1 MQTEQTNVKE
11 QQAPETAAVAAD
23 HGKKLVTVTING
35 QAKEIP
41 RGIHSGAELKA
52 LLGVPESEVLDEVID
67 GEFKPIGDHERV
79 DIKGCEVFISHR
91 HHGGSS

>member
-1 MQTEQTNVKE
+1 MTPEETQLKEREAPPTEHTQHR
-11 QQAPETAAVAAD
+11 Q
-23 HGKKLVTVTING
+23 HLVTVTING
-35 QAKEIP
+35 HPKEIP
-41 RGIHSGAELKA
+41 RGIYSGTELKV
-52 LLGVPESEVLDEVID
+52 LLGVPESEVLDQVID